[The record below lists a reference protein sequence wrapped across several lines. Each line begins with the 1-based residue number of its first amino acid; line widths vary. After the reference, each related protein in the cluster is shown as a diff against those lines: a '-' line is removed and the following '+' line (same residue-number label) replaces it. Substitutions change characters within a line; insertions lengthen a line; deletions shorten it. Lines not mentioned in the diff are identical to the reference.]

1 MRNLEKI
8 IKDALDAKKCKFGA
22 REVMHSTKGSRL
34 IVLTKSVSEA
44 MKSKIIE
51 QAQSTE
57 VPIFD
62 YNGNSLQ
69 LAKLCNRPFRV
80 SAIALK
86 IGDDD
91 EIRNILEGN

>member
-44 MKSKIIE
+44 MKSKI
-51 QAQSTE
+51 
-57 VPIFD
+57 
-62 YNGNSLQ
+62 
-69 LAKLCNRPFRV
+69 CNRPFRV

>member
-8 IKDALDAKKCKFGA
+8 IKDALDVKKCKFGA
-22 REVMHSTKGSRL
+22 REVTHSIKGSKL

-69 LAKLCNRPFRV
+69 LGKLCNRPFRV
-80 SAIALK
+80 SAISLK

>member
-1 MRNLEKI
+1 
-8 IKDALDAKKCKFGA
+8 
-22 REVMHSTKGSRL
+22 
-34 IVLTKSVSEA
+34 

-51 QAQSTE
+51 QAQATE

-69 LAKLCNRPFRV
+69 LGKLCNRPFRV

>member
-8 IKDALDAKKCKFGA
+8 IKDALDVKKCKFGA
-22 REVMHSTKGSRL
+22 REVLNSTKGSKL

-44 MKSKIIE
+44 MKSKIFE
-51 QAQSTE
+51 QAQATE
-57 VPIFD
+57 IPIFD

-69 LAKLCNRPFRV
+69 LGKLCNRPFRV

>member
-22 REVMHSTKGSRL
+22 REVLHSTKGSRL

-51 QAQSTE
+51 QAQST

-69 LAKLCNRPFRV
+69 LGKLCNRPFRV

-91 EIRNILEGN
+91 EIRNILEEN

>member
-8 IKDALDAKKCKFGA
+8 IKDALDVKKCKFGA
-22 REVMHSTKGSRL
+22 REVLNSTKGSKL
-34 IVLTKSVSEA
+34 IVLTKSVSEV
-44 MKSKIIE
+44 MKSKILE
-51 QAQSTE
+51 QSQATE
-57 VPIFD
+57 IPIFD
-62 YNGNSLQ
+62 YKGNSLQ
-69 LAKLCNRPFRV
+69 LGKLCNRPFRI